1 MLPSGTMPT
10 THRDGADGPTLNE
23 LLHAA
28 SRTFAIGIDLL
39 PEPLRSEIEIAYLL
53 LRVSD
58 YLEDNESMPADRKAP
73 LLASWV
79 RVLRDEEPVDELEAV
94 LVAVPDQTPDALVAR
109 NVRLVLDGFRDMH
122 PVARDIIGRH
132 VTDSTEGMARW
143 ALRGPDIPDEAALDD
158 YMHEVAG
165 RVGWLLTELFADR
178 IPEVAARRDD
188 MMTLGREFGLALQT
202 VNVIRGLHSD
212 WERGW
217 VFVPDEYVPGRM
229 LPGELFEEGR
239 RTRAM
244 EIEIL
249 DRLVPKAEAHLAA
262 AQDYISVIPRRERGI
277 RLFCLLPYLFAV
289 RTLAISRKNPNVFE
303 EETKITRKEVKSIYL
318 WTRIFGGSNRWVA
331 WYARRLAR

>member
-1 MLPSGTMPT
+1 MPT
-10 THRDGADGPTLNE
+10 THHAGADGPTLNE

-39 PEPLRSEIEIAYLL
+39 PEPLRSEIEVAYLL

-58 YLEDNESMPADRKAP
+58 YLEDNESMPADRKVP
-73 LLASWV
+73 LLETWV
-79 RVLRDEEPVDELEAV
+79 RVLREEEPVEDLESI
-94 LVAVPDQTPDALVAR
+94 LLQVPDQTPDALVAR
-109 NVRLVLDGFRDMH
+109 NVRRVLEGFRGMR

-143 ALRGPDIPDEAALDD
+143 AARGPDIPDEAALDD

-178 IPEVAARRDD
+178 IPEVEGRRDD

-229 LPGELFEEGR
+229 LPGQLFEEGR

-289 RTLAISRKNPNVFE
+289 RTLAISRKNPRVFE

-318 WTRIFGGSNRWVA
+318 WTRLFGGSNRWVA
-331 WYARRLAR
+331 WYAARLAR